1 MKNNPLV
8 SIIIP
13 CYNHSIFL
21 YESLE
26 SVYLQT
32 FTNWECIVVNDG
44 SIDDTEKIANVWC
57 KKDSR
62 FQYFFQENSGLSAA
76 RNSGIKLSSSNYI
89 VTLDAD
95 DKFEATFISKAI
107 DVFENN
113 QEIGIVSCWGKRFVG
128 NTYYE
133 IFKPNGKNIEDF
145 LFQNAAIGN
154 SMFRKQ
160 CWIEVGGYDE
170 NMKKGYEDWEF
181 YLRISK
187 LGWNTVIIQEPLFF
201 YRQHKNSMR
210 IEALNKFDKEIRLY
224 IFKKHK
230 DLYLKYFDQTVENL
244 LTDLDLNKKNEL
256 KRINSIDFKLG
267 NFILK
272 PFRFIKNSCK

>member
-1 MKNNPLV
+1 MRMHLV

-13 CYNHSIFL
+13 CYNHAKFL
-21 YESLE
+21 PDALQ
-26 SVYLQT
+26 SVIIQDSE
-32 FTNWECIVVNDG
+32 NWECIVVNDG
-44 SIDDTEKIANVWC
+44 STDNTEEIVRQWSIKDTRFKYFY
-57 KKDSR
+57 KD
-62 FQYFFQENSGLSAA
+62 NGGLSSA
-76 RNSGIKLSSSNYI
+76 RNFGIEKSNAEYI
-89 VTLDAD
+89 LTLDSD
-95 DKFEATFISKAI
+95 DKFDKTFISKALKVI
-107 DVFENN
+107 NDDPK
-113 QEIGIVSCWGKRFVG
+113 IGIVSCWGKRFVD
-128 NTYYE
+128 NIYYD

-154 SMFRKQ
+154 SMFRKK
-160 CWIEVGGYDE
+160 CWIEAGGYDE

-201 YRQHKNSMR
+201 YRQHKTSMR
-210 IEALNKFDKEIRLY
+210 MEALNKFDKEIRLY

-244 LTDLDLNKKNEL
+244 LNIVDLNRRNEL

-272 PFRFIKNSCK
+272 PFRFIKNSFK

>member
-1 MKNNPLV
+1 MHLV

-13 CYNHSIFL
+13 CYNHAKFL
-21 YESLE
+21 PDALQ
-26 SVYLQT
+26 SVIEQDCE
-32 FTNWECIVVNDG
+32 NWECIVVNDG
-44 SIDDTEKIANVWC
+44 STDNTEEIARLWSN
-57 KKDSR
+57 KDKR
-62 FQYFFQENSGLSAA
+62 FKYFYKENGGLSSA
-76 RNSGIKLSSSNYI
+76 RNFGIEKSNAEYI
-89 VTLDAD
+89 LTLDSD
-95 DKFEATFISKAI
+95 DKFDKTFISKALKVI
-107 DVFENN
+107 NGDPK
-113 QEIGIVSCWGKRFVG
+113 IGIVSCWGKRFMG
-128 NTYYE
+128 NTYYD

-154 SMFRKQ
+154 SMFRKK
-160 CWIEVGGYDE
+160 CWIEAGRYDE

-181 YLRISK
+181 YLRIST
-187 LGWNTVIIQEPLFF
+187 LGWNTLIIQEPLFF

-210 IEALNKFDKEIRLY
+210 TEALNKFDKEIRLF

-244 LTDLDLNKKNEL
+244 LSIIDLNRRNEL

-272 PFRFIKNSCK
+272 PFRFIKNSFK

>member
-1 MKNNPLV
+1 MRMHLV

-13 CYNHSIFL
+13 CYNHAKFL
-21 YESLE
+21 PDALQ
-26 SVYLQT
+26 SVIEQDCE
-32 FTNWECIVVNDG
+32 NWECIVVNDG
-44 SIDDTEKIANVWC
+44 STDNTEEIIRQWSNKDT
-57 KKDSR
+57 R
-62 FQYFFQENSGLSAA
+62 FKYFYKENGGLSSA
-76 RNSGIKLSSSNYI
+76 RNFGIEKSNAEYI
-89 VTLDAD
+89 LTLDSD
-95 DKFEATFISKAI
+95 DKFDKTFISKALKVI
-107 DVFENN
+107 NDDPK
-113 QEIGIVSCWGKRFVG
+113 IGIVSCWGKRFVD
-128 NTYYE
+128 NIYYD

-154 SMFRKQ
+154 SMFRKK
-160 CWIEVGGYDE
+160 CWIEAGGYDE

-187 LGWNTVIIQEPLFF
+187 LGWNTMIIQEPLFF
-201 YRQHKNSMR
+201 YRQHKTSMR
-210 IEALNKFDKEIRLY
+210 KEALNKFDKEIRLY

-244 LTDLDLNKKNEL
+244 LTIIDLNRRNEL

-272 PFRFIKNSCK
+272 PFRFIKNSLK

>member
-1 MKNNPLV
+1 MHLV

-13 CYNHSIFL
+13 CYNHAKFL
-21 YESLE
+21 PDALQ
-26 SVYLQT
+26 SVIEQDCE
-32 FTNWECIVVNDG
+32 NWECIVVNDG
-44 SIDDTEKIANVWC
+44 STDNTEEIANVWC

-62 FQYFFQENSGLSAA
+62 FQYFYKENGGLSSA
-76 RNSGIKLSSSNYI
+76 RNFGIEKSNAQYI
-89 VTLDAD
+89 LTLDSD
-95 DKFEATFISKAI
+95 DKFDKTFISKALKVI
-107 DVFENN
+107 NDNPK
-113 QEIGIVSCWGKRFVG
+113 IGIVSCWGKRFVG
-128 NTYYE
+128 NTYYD

-154 SMFRKQ
+154 SMFRKK
-160 CWIEVGGYDE
+160 CWIEAGGYDE

-187 LGWNTVIIQEPLFF
+187 LGWNTLIIQEPLFF

-210 IEALNKFDKEIRLY
+210 MDALNKFDKEIRLY
-224 IFKKHK
+224 ILKKHK
-230 DLYLKYFDQTVENL
+230 DLYLKYFDQTVENF
-244 LTDLDLNKKNEL
+244 LTNIDLNKKNEI

-272 PFRFIKNSCK
+272 PFRFIKNSFK